1 MSGSMSGGGKR
12 SHGSDTEALATER
25 ASNRLCRTYSHR
37 ARRRLYPNVVVWHLM
52 GGGDLLRH
60 KQLYFRCGLE
70 VSVASTTKLLPAVIE
85 RFRAMTHF
93 LEFLDMPLAR

>member
-1 MSGSMSGGGKR
+1 
-12 SHGSDTEALATER
+12 
-25 ASNRLCRTYSHR
+25 
-37 ARRRLYPNVVVWHLM
+37 M